1 MKEYEV
7 LLKDGSIVLVLAETA
22 EGALQEAAEQGHYGP
37 VSATNETANQML
49 DRLKTLTD
57 GDEVSTLAKKIAFE
71 WGANAVTHRAM
82 TIGILSTILA
92 QKNRGE

>member
-1 MKEYEV
+1 MKEYAV
-7 LLKDGSIVLVLAETA
+7 LLKDGSEILVFAGSAELAMS
-22 EGALQEAAEQGHYGP
+22 EATERGHYGV